1 MLLFFNLFSL
11 LSYLRIPEKFG
22 ICYSIRK
29 VFSFYHKTG
38 KRNLNG
44 FPKISVRPYGFE
56 MILLGFR
63 IIAHSCLLGNLSVD
77 SGMHMY

>member
-1 MLLFFNLFSL
+1 M
-11 LSYLRIPEKFG
+11 
-22 ICYSIRK
+22 
-29 VFSFYHKTG
+29 
-38 KRNLNG
+38 NG
-44 FPKISVRPYGFE
+44 FPKIFMRPFGFE